1 MCIESSNRHHM
12 NCWASIGIKMVSG
25 RGTHPVRKLMMQ
37 NSAMSCR
44 LLDRLNHRLLAMLG
58 PDVG

>member
-1 MCIESSNRHHM
+1 M

-58 PDVG
+58 PDAG